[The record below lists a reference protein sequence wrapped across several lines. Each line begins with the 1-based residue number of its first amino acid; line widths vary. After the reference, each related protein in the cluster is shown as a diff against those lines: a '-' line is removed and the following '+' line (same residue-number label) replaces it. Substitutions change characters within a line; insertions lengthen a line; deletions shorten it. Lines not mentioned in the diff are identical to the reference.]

1 MASII
6 RVKRSTGTTAP
17 GSLQFGELGLTI
29 GTGTQANKGERL
41 FVGDNSGNVD
51 VVGGRYFTD
60 LMVHAPGTVASVT
73 NPTTAANGFVA
84 ILDQNRKVDLW
95 NVDNLTLDGNTF
107 SSTNTNGD
115 INIDPNGSGEIVIPD
130 DTFLTFGTGKDSKI
144 EYDENGSDQLK
155 VTGADVNIDITT
167 QSTSST
173 TGALIVDGGVGIAKD
188 LNVGG
193 TTQSNSKDTGA
204 FVIEGGVGIEKNL
217 NVGGNIN
224 IVGIVTFNDHI
235 KLPDS
240 KELRFG
246 DSNDLVIEHDGSHSR
261 IKDTGT
267 GNLNIQ
273 ASVAAIQ
280 NAAGTEN
287 CAVFNQNGSVEL
299 YFDNAKK
306 LATRID
312 GVEVTG
318 TTDTDNLVVSGVATV
333 ASAKISDLTSGRVVL
348 AGTAGEL
355 EDSGNLTFNGTK
367 LTVTGNAQI
376 TSDLDVDGGANIS
389 GGETVLSSATVS
401 DLTNNRLVIV
411 GASGALED
419 DANLTFDGSQLSV
432 VGIITHVG
440 KMVNTG
446 GIEIDSVGI
455 SSNIIA
461 TRNGAGDQ
469 LFIDPFPS
477 GGSNEGTVII
487 KGDLQVDGTTTTVN
501 STTATVNDPIMRVG
515 DVTSIRT
522 VMSPVSSGAN
532 TIVVDSVT
540 GLATDDI
547 ISATGI
553 PGNTTISS
561 INTGTKTLTISNNTT
576 AGITTSTQLTITH
589 AKDTNT
595 DRGIS
600 FNYNTSSGTANNK
613 LGFFGMDD
621 SQVGANGSRVWTY
634 VPEATNTAE
643 VISGT
648 KGYLDI
654 KGIYYQSGDFS
665 THGITYFDSTG
676 LQNSTTAPSAA
687 TFTST
692 QLLTAVTEIAITLGS
707 AQSVVAGD
715 LVTQAGGGSQ
725 QGVVKSTSN
734 STTVTLIGVTGTF
747 NTSADLILNG
757 TGTGKTPTNVSTTYT
772 SKPMWTTTI
781 DGGTF

>member
-29 GTGTQANKGERL
+29 GAGTQGNKGERL
-41 FVGDNSGNVD
+41 FVGDNAGNVD

-84 ILDQNRKVDLW
+84 ILDQNRKVDVW

-144 EYDENGSDQLK
+144 EYDENGTDQLNI
-155 VTGADVNIDITT
+155 TGADVRINI
-167 QSTSST
+167 
-173 TGALIVDGGVGIAKD
+173 
-188 LNVGG
+188 

-204 FVIEGGVGIEKNL
+204 LIVEGGVGIEKNL

-224 IVGIVTFNDHI
+224 ITGIVTFSDHI
-235 KLPDS
+235 RLPDS
-240 KELRFG
+240 KELRLG
-246 DSNDLVIEHDGSHSR
+246 DSNDLKLVHNGTDSVISNT
-261 IKDTGT
+261 TGDLLITNT
-267 GNLNIQ
+267 GDDVIVTANDDLALKVQGGENAIVCNGDAGVTLFFNN
-273 ASVAAIQ
+273 ASKVQ
-280 NAAGTEN
+280 
-287 CAVFNQNGSVEL
+287 
-299 YFDNAKK
+299 
-306 LATRID
+306 TRID

-333 ASAKISDLTSGRVVL
+333 ASAKISDLTNNRIVL
-348 AGTAGEL
+348 AGTDGE
-355 EDSGNLTFNGTK
+355 
-367 LTVTGNAQI
+367 
-376 TSDLDVDGGANIS
+376 
-389 GGETVLSSATVS
+389 
-401 DLTNNRLVIV
+401 
-411 GASGALED
+411 LED
-419 DANLTFDGSQLSV
+419 DANLTFDGSNLSV
-432 VGIITHVG
+432 VGVITHVG
-440 KMVNTG
+440 KMANTG

-461 TRNGAGDQ
+461 TRVGAGDQ
-469 LFIDPFPS
+469 LFIDPYPS

-522 VMSPVSSGAN
+522 VMTTVASGAN
-532 TIVVDSVT
+532 TIVIDSVT
-540 GLATDDI
+540 GLQTDDI
-547 ISATGI
+547 VAATGI
-553 PGNTTISS
+553 PGNTTIAS
-561 INTGTKTLTISNNTT
+561 INTGTKTITISNNTT
-576 AGITTSTQLTITH
+576 AGISTASQLTITH

-665 THGITYFDSTG
+665 THGVAYFDSTG

-707 AQSVVAGD
+707 AQSVTAGD

-725 QGVVKSTSN
+725 QGVVKTTSN